1 MSAKDAV
8 YANRYHHQWNPDVL
22 MYEFMTNELQND
34 LEKLGFKLYLRPANY
49 DYSNGITSSIMIE
62 DNKIIGVSDP
72 RSDDYLAIEFPMIN
86 MDILLNSES
95 FLVNSGLVI
104 LITLIAV
111 ILLEQ

>member
-72 RSDDYLAIEFPMIN
+72 RSDDYLAIGISN
-86 MDILLNSES
+86 D
-95 FLVNSGLVI
+95 
-104 LITLIAV
+104 
-111 ILLEQ
+111 